1 MSSSESAP
9 RPVDGAAAGPLLMVG
24 GYGLVGAQAAPLL
37 RRRHP
42 DLPLV
47 LAGRNPD
54 AAGSLA
60 AALGARTARVDV
72 RAERP
77 LAGLA
82 ERPAAIL
89 ATLPDPEDRLL
100 ADAMREGIPIADID
114 RADAIAALDVTLRAL
129 RERPVAPVL
138 LAGAWKGGTAA
149 LLAGALAR
157 VVPDPVRADLT
168 VMISSRDRVGAGAW
182 RFSRRWAWPHHPRE
196 QGARRVRH
204 PFTDLRPVLC
214 ADGVERLSAR
224 ISTLDQV
231 TLPLTLDVPTV
242 EARIVMLEAAKL
254 WGLVAL
260 KRSGALRAL
269 DRPRLARV
277 RRRLLERSG
286 GGDVSGFT
294 IALAGEGRTAAIDA
308 LDPHGQ
314 AHLGAVGAVLAAERV
329 LGLTDVR
336 LPAGVSFP
344 EQTSRPAADLATLAD
359 AGIVLRA
366 RGCALSDLVDAAD
379 ERAGSPEADALRSIL
394 EVS

>member
-1 MSSSESAP
+1 MSSSETP
-9 RPVDGAAAGPLLMVG
+9 HAAGPLLMVG
-24 GYGLVGAQAAPLL
+24 GYGLVGAQAARLL
-37 RRRHP
+37 RQRHP
-42 DLPLV
+42 ALPLV

-54 AAGSLA
+54 AARPLA
-60 AALGARTARVDV
+60 AALGAHTARVDV

-77 LAGLA
+77 LAGLSQ
-82 ERPAAIL
+82 RPAAIL

-100 ADAMREGIPIADID
+100 ADAIREGVPIADID
-114 RADAIAALDVTLRAL
+114 RADAVAALDVMLRAL
-129 RERPVAPVL
+129 REPPIAPVL

-157 VVPDPVRADLT
+157 VVPAPVRADLT

-196 QGARRVRH
+196 DGVRCVRH
-204 PFTDLRPVLC
+204 PFTDLRRVRC
-214 ADGVERLSAR
+214 ADGVERISVR

-242 EARIVMLEAAKL
+242 ETRLVMLEASKL

-286 GGDVSGFT
+286 DGDVSGVS
-294 IALAGEGRTAAIDA
+294 IALADEGRSVAVDA

-314 AHLGAVGAVLAAERV
+314 AHLGAVGAALAAERV
-329 LGLTDVR
+329 LGLAGVR
-336 LPAGVSFP
+336 LPGGVSFP
-344 EQTSRPAADLATLAD
+344 EQTSRPAADLAALAA
-359 AGIVLRA
+359 AGVVVRA
-366 RGCALSDLVDAAD
+366 RGCTLSDLVDAAD
-379 ERAGSPEADALRSIL
+379 GRPASAEPVTVPSMAAMT
-394 EVS
+394 